1 MLDLESLNNNMCQ
14 NTPTQSCSSNYN
26 YSPPSAPRR
35 KYRVSLDITTRVL
48 DNLESL
54 SAPPLAS
61 DSPATDYNFSSFYN
75 PQNPLF
81 KKSLLQMCQGG
92 DALQK
97 LRDQR
102 DAALAKEREQE
113 EAQEKA
119 TARLRALS
127 VQDSKSE
134 KCSPSSPKVKL
145 VGQHAPK
152 RANGSTALS
161 A

>member
-1 MLDLESLNNNMCQ
+1 
-14 NTPTQSCSSNYN
+14 
-26 YSPPSAPRR
+26 
-35 KYRVSLDITTRVL
+35 LDITTRVL

-61 DSPATDYNFSSFYN
+61 NSSAINYHFSSFHN

-81 KKSLLQMCQGG
+81 KKSLLHMRQGG

-134 KCSPSSPKVKL
+134 KDALLNPIVKL
-145 VGQHAPK
+145 VGRRTPI
-152 RANGSTALS
+152 RANSSTALS